1 MSEIPDATPRRTR
14 LGCACQTDWR
24 RPLGVGTVQKLIFA
38 AAVVVLFAAATA
50 GCGGSSNSTATS
62 RTTASIPERP
72 ASSSLDAAFIARA
85 NAVCTR
91 ANVATEKAHGKFPYA
106 TFDPLHPDPKLLP
119 KVGAFFASS
128 QAIADRVPGEL
139 QALGDPQRNAATW
152 HQTLV
157 LARKSRAIADR
168 QVAAAQA
175 SNAPAF
181 AATVREIESVDMKLG
196 RLTIAAGFAER
207 SPCSQVF

>member
-1 MSEIPDATPRRTR
+1 MSFGA
-14 LGCACQTDWR
+14 
-24 RPLGVGTVQKLIFA
+24 GVRSAEAASILA
-38 AAVVVLFAAATA
+38 AAVVLLLAACIA

-62 RTTASIPERP
+62 RTTASIPEP
-72 ASSSLDAAFIARA
+72 SASSRLDAAFIARA
-85 NAVCTR
+85 DAVCAR
-91 ANVATEKAHGKFPYA
+91 ANAAIEKAHGKFPYS

-139 QALGDPQRNAATW
+139 QALGDPQRNAALW
-152 HQTLV
+152 HQM
-157 LARKSRAIADR
+157 LALSRQSRAIAHR

-181 AATVREIESVDMKLG
+181 VATVQAIESESMNLG
-196 RLTIAAGFAER
+196 RLAITAGFAER
-207 SPCSQVF
+207 SPCGQVF